1 MTDYCLRRYEFQ
13 LQQVVGYRGLYARM
27 QARMTRVEEMR
38 DALAA
43 VEKRIKRMEDFHAR
57 HTQEAREHRHRQQ
70 EISHQML
77 RVRIAMNRSFLPHFE
92 A

>member
-38 DALAA
+38 NALAA
-43 VEKRIKRMEDFHAR
+43 VEKRINDMEDFHAR